1 MKFRELTL
9 QTNCLLETEKFYR
22 EKLGLL
28 IDRRSEDFISFQVGV
43 SKLAFVKTKTIKRP
57 TYHFAF
63 SIPNNKL
70 EESITWLEKKI
81 QIIHLETGPIVKFSN
96 WNARSIY
103 FFDNNGNILEF
114 ICRDDLNNY
123 SSDDFSSKS
132 IQSINEVG
140 LVNDSPIEFCEKI
153 ISQINTGF
161 YQEGPVSE
169 MFCAL
174 GANSGLLVISSS
186 KRNWFPTDQLAQFF
200 PLKLIVNVL
209 DEDQI
214 LDFF

>member
-1 MKFRELTL
+1 
-9 QTNCLLETEKFYR
+9 
-22 EKLGLL
+22 
-28 IDRRSEDFISFQVGV
+28 
-43 SKLAFVKTKTIKRP
+43 
-57 TYHFAF
+57 
-63 SIPNNKL
+63 
-70 EESITWLEKKI
+70 
-81 QIIHLETGPIVKFSN
+81 
-96 WNARSIY
+96 
-103 FFDNNGNILEF
+103 LEF

-153 ISQINTGF
+153 ISEINTGF
-161 YQEGPVSE
+161 YQKGPVSE

-186 KRNWFPTDQLAQFF
+186 KRNWYPTDQLAQFF

-214 LDFF
+214 LDFN